1 MKRRRSP
8 SSSSSG
14 SDQNSPNESASEP
27 PQSKRTKTTGETS
40 RSASKSQPNT
50 SVRLQNADMLSKYR
64 NKNSNIAIA
73 NPKTKSN
80 FTATGIS
87 EDDDIW
93 LCEIPNSVD
102 VNKLL
107 GKSLKLGSK
116 KNIIK
121 ISDDTQ
127 LDCVSS
133 KWDKQNDGV
142 YANTVSVIFQGDDG
156 KLSVKNL
163 KPSGRMSMHT
173 KIKDEQ
179 RETVELEP
187 TVRHE
192 CTIFPESLRVRHPL
206 FGNHFE
212 DKVKISKRI
221 AVKLAAAT
229 QATES
234 TSSGDSNGIQIKQE
248 KDDSSSTSGTPK
260 KSSRASKSTD
270 KTNAA
275 KTDKSKTVRNGGM
288 DDDLARIKQI
298 FQQC

>member
-1 MKRRRSP
+1 MKRRR

-14 SDQNSPNESASEP
+14 SDSPKEPASEP
-27 PQSKRTKTTGETS
+27 PQSKRTKTTGENTS
-40 RSASKSQPNT
+40 SASKSQPNI

-64 NKNSNIAIA
+64 NKNAHIAIG
-73 NPKTKSN
+73 NPKTKSS
-80 FTATGIS
+80 FKATEIS
-87 EDDDIW
+87 DDDEIW

-116 KNIIK
+116 NNIIK
-121 ISDDTQ
+121 TSDDTQ
-127 LDCVSS
+127 LECVSS
-133 KWDKQNDGV
+133 KFDKLGNGV
-142 YANTVSVIFQGDDG
+142 YANTVSVVFQSDDG

-163 KPSGRMSMHT
+163 KASGQISMHT

-179 RETVELEP
+179 RETIELEP

-212 DKVKISKRI
+212 DKVKINKRI

-229 QATES
+229 QTTES
-234 TSSGDSNGIQIKQE
+234 TSYGDSNGIQIKQE

-260 KSSRASKSTD
+260 KSSKASKSSD
-270 KTNAA
+270 KMNAA
-275 KTDKSKTVRNGGM
+275 KTDKSKIARNGGM